1 MTRLQ
6 PVRGTRD
13 LIGEEARRFLH
24 VVRTFEQLA
33 EVWGFDPIATPIF
46 EFTPLFARTLG
57 EASDVVTKEM
67 YSFTDRSGDSL
78 TLRPEYT
85 AGIARAWI
93 SNGLA
98 TSGIGRFY
106 AWGPMFRH
114 ERPQKGRYRQ
124 FHQLDVEIIG
134 SDSPLADAELIALG
148 HELLTA
154 LDVADDVTLHINSLG
169 TPACRARY
177 REALVGYL
185 AAHADRLSADSRAR
199 LKRNPL
205 RILDSKDEGD
215 RAIVARAPRLAE
227 FLDEEARAFY
237 RQVKEELARLDIP
250 FVEDPYLV
258 RGLDYYTHTA
268 FEFMTDRLGAQ
279 GTVLGGGR
287 YDGLIEQLGGPA
299 TPGVGWAAGIERL
312 AMLLAAT
319 PAPAPTVALVPL
331 GDEART
337 RLLSLA
343 RTLRRAGIRTLFDY
357 RGNLKK
363 RMGRAARAGAR
374 YAVVFGE
381 EELAGGSASVKD
393 LAHGTQESVAF
404 DRLAD
409 WLHSRLAT
417 GSDRR
422 ADETG

>member
-24 VVRTFEQLA
+24 VVRLFERLA
-33 EVWGFDPIATPIF
+33 ETWGFDPISTPIF

-67 YSFTDRSGDSL
+67 YTFTDRSGDSL

-154 LDVADDVTLHINSLG
+154 LGVADGVTLHINSLG

-177 REALVGYL
+177 REALVAYL
-185 AAHADRLSADSRAR
+185 KAHEDRLSADSRAR
-199 LKRNPL
+199 LQRNPL

-215 RAIVARAPRLAE
+215 RAIVARAPTLAD
-227 FLDEEARAFY
+227 FLDEEARSFY
-237 RQVKEELARLDIP
+237 DRVKEELGRLAIP

-268 FEFMTDRLGAQ
+268 FEFITDRLGAQ

-312 AMLLAAT
+312 AMLLAET
-319 PAPAPTVALVPL
+319 PAPPPAVALVPL
-331 GDEART
+331 GPQAEDRVLA
-337 RLLSLA
+337 LA
-343 RTLRRAGIRTLFDY
+343 RDLRRAGLRTLFDY
-357 RGNLKK
+357 RGSLKK
-363 RMGRAARAGAR
+363 RMGRAAKAGAR
-374 YAVVFGE
+374 YAVIFGDD
-381 EELAGGSASVKD
+381 ELARAQATVKD
-393 LAHGTQESVAF
+393 LARQSQEAVPLAA
-404 DRLAD
+404 LAD
-409 WLHSRLAT
+409 WLKSRLAARE
-417 GSDRR
+417 D
-422 ADETG
+422 

>member
-13 LIGEEARRFLH
+13 LIGEEARRFFH
-24 VVRTFEQLA
+24 VVRLFARLA
-33 EVWGFDPIATPIF
+33 ENWGFDPIATPIF

-85 AGIARAWI
+85 AGIVRAWI

-154 LDVADDVTLHINSLG
+154 LGLAQEVTLHINSLG

-177 REALVGYL
+177 REALVAYL
-185 AAHADRLSADSRAR
+185 RAHEDQLSADSRAR
-199 LKRNPL
+199 LQRNPL

-227 FLDEEARAFY
+227 FLDDEARAFY
-237 RQVKEELARLDIP
+237 ERVRQELARLAIP

-268 FEFMTDRLGAQ
+268 FEFITDRLGAQ

-287 YDGLIEQLGGPA
+287 YDGLIAQLGGPE

-312 AMLLAAT
+312 AMLLTAT
-319 PAPAPTVALVPL
+319 PAPDPAIALIPL
-331 GDEART
+331 GARAEG
-337 RLLSLA
+337 RVLALA
-343 RTLRRAGIRTLFDY
+343 RELRRAGLRALFDT

-363 RMGRAARAGAR
+363 RMGRAAKAGAR
-374 YAVVFGE
+374 YAVIFGDD
-381 EELAGGSASVKD
+381 ELAREEVTVKD
-393 LAHGTQESVAF
+393 LARQIQEPVPLPV
-404 DRLAD
+404 LAD
-409 WLHSRLAT
+409 WLKSRLAA
-417 GSDRR
+417 R
-422 ADETG
+422 EE

>member
-1 MTRLQ
+1 MTAKLQ

-13 LIGEEARRFLH
+13 LFGDEARRFFH
-24 VVRTFEQLA
+24 VVRRFEALA
-33 EVWGFDPIATPIF
+33 EVWGFDPVSTPVF

-98 TSGIGRFY
+98 SQGIGRFY

-148 HELLTA
+148 HELLST
-154 LDVADDVTLHINSLG
+154 LGVADGVTLHINSLG

-177 REALVGYL
+177 REALVAYL
-185 AAHADRLSADSRAR
+185 EAHEDRLSEDSRAR
-199 LKRNPL
+199 LRRNPL

-215 RAIVARAPRLAE
+215 RAIIAGAPRLAE
-227 FLDEEARAFY
+227 FLDEEARAFFA
-237 RQVKEELARLDIP
+237 RVKEELARLDIP

-268 FEFMTDRLGAQ
+268 FEFITDRLGAQ

-312 AMLLAAT
+312 AMLLART
-319 PAPAPTVALVPL
+319 PAPAPAVALIPL
-331 GDEART
+331 GAAAQERVLA
-337 RLLSLA
+337 LA
-343 RTLRRAGIRTLFDY
+343 RALRRAGLRTVFDY
-357 RGNLKK
+357 RGSLKK
-363 RMGRAARAGAR
+363 RMGRAAKAGAR
-374 YAVVFGE
+374 LAVIFGE
-381 EELAGGSASVKD
+381 EELARGEATVKD
-393 LAHGTQESVAF
+393 LATGAQESVPLSA
-404 DRLAD
+404 LAA
-409 WLHSRLAT
+409 HLAARVDS
-417 GSDRR
+417 G
-422 ADETG
+422 GG